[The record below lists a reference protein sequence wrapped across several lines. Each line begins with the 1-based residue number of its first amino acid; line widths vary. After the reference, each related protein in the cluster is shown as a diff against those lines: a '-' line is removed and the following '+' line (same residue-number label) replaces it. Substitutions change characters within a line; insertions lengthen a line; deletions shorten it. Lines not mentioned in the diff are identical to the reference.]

1 MIFWGFIVSKIWLF
15 MMIASL
21 FAIVLTEPAQAIM
34 LMMGASENGIKMCIE
49 FLGIYAI
56 WLGILQVLDDT
67 KLSHKLSYLLRK
79 PIRWIFGQTDE
90 ETEKN
95 ICLNVSSN
103 ILGLGS
109 AATPF
114 GIKAMQGMDKG
125 SEFATKS
132 MIMLV
137 VINSTGIQVFPTTV
151 IGLRALAGSVSPS
164 CIIWPTIVS
173 TFIPT
178 ILGIFLVKMLYKNS
192 KIRAL
197 KKVEKK
203 KVKAL
208 QKMKKKEINGWYYSS
223 NFNSMCVNVFTY

>member
-1 MIFWGFIVSKIWLF
+1 MSKIWLF
-15 MMIASL
+15 MMVASL

-34 LMMGASENGIKMCIE
+34 LMMGASANGIKMCVE

-67 KLSHKLSYLLRK
+67 KLSHKLSHLLRR
-79 PIRWIFGQTDE
+79 PIRWIFGKTDE

-95 ICLNVSSN
+95 LCLNVSSN

-114 GIKAMQGMDKG
+114 GLKAMQGLDKG
-125 SEFATKS
+125 GEYATKS

-137 VINSTGIQVFPTTV
+137 VINSTGIQVLPTTV
-151 IGLRALAGSVSPS
+151 IGLRALAGSASPS
-164 CIIWPTIVS
+164 CIIWPTILA

-178 ILGIFLVKMLYKNS
+178 FLGIFLVKVFYKNS
-192 KIRAL
+192 KIKAMKRQEMKNIKII
-197 KKVEKK
+197 KKQEKK
-203 KVKAL
+203 KV
-208 QKMKKKEINGWYYSS
+208 
-223 NFNSMCVNVFTY
+223 

>member
-1 MIFWGFIVSKIWLF
+1 
-15 MMIASL
+15 MMVASL

-34 LMMGASENGIKMCIE
+34 LMMGASANGIKMCVE

-67 KLSHKLSYLLRK
+67 KLSHKLSHLLRR
-79 PIRWIFGQTDE
+79 PIRWIFGKTDE

-95 ICLNVSSN
+95 LCLNISSN

-114 GIKAMQGMDKG
+114 GLKAMQGLDKG

-137 VINSTGIQVFPTTV
+137 VINSTGIQVLPTTV

-173 TFIPT
+173 TFVPT
-178 ILGIFLVKMLYKNS
+178 FLGIFLVKMFYKNS
-192 KIRAL
+192 KVRAM
-197 KKVEKK
+197 KRQEKK
-203 KVKAL
+203 RIKVLNKRGN
-208 QKMKKKEINGWYYSS
+208 NG
-223 NFNSMCVNVFTY
+223 

>member
-1 MIFWGFIVSKIWLF
+1 
-15 MMIASL
+15 MMISSL
-21 FAIVLTEPAQAIM
+21 FVLLITAPAQTVMI
-34 LMMGASENGIKMCIE
+34 MMGASADGIQMCVE

-67 KLSHKLSYLLRK
+67 KLSHKLSYLLRR
-79 PIRWIFGQTDE
+79 PIRWIFGETDE

-137 VINSTGIQVFPTTV
+137 VINSTGIQVLPTTV

-164 CIIWPTIVS
+164 CIIWPTIVA

-178 ILGIFLVKMLYKNS
+178 FLGIFLVKMFYKGS
-192 KIRAL
+192 KTRTM
-197 KKVEKK
+197 KRMEKK
-203 KVKAL
+203 KSKV
-208 QKMKKKEINGWYYSS
+208 
-223 NFNSMCVNVFTY
+223 VNHG

>member
-1 MIFWGFIVSKIWLF
+1 MSKIWLF
-15 MMIASL
+15 MMISSL
-21 FAIVLTEPAQAIM
+21 FVLLVTQPAQTVM
-34 LMMGASENGIKMCIE
+34 LMMGASADGIQMCIE

-67 KLSHKLSYLLRK
+67 KLSHKLSHLLRR
-79 PIRWIFGQTDE
+79 PIRWIFGETDE

-125 SEFATKS
+125 SELATKS

-137 VINSTGIQVFPTTV
+137 VINSTGIQVLPTTV

-164 CIIWPTIVS
+164 CIIWPTVVA

-178 ILGIFLVKMLYKNS
+178 FMGIFLVKMFYKGS
-192 KIRAL
+192 KARTMRRM
-197 KKVEKK
+197 EKK
-203 KVKAL
+203 NKKAVK
-208 QKMKKKEINGWYYSS
+208 NG
-223 NFNSMCVNVFTY
+223 

>member
-1 MIFWGFIVSKIWLF
+1 MIVS
-15 MMIASL
+15 SL
-21 FAIVLTEPAQAIM
+21 FVLVATAPEQA
-34 LMMGASENGIKMCIE
+34 LTVMMGASAKGVQMCIE

-67 KLSHKLSYLLRK
+67 RLSHKLSHLLQK
-79 PIRWIFGQTDE
+79 PIRFIFGHTDP

-125 SEFATKS
+125 SEIATKG

-137 VINSTGIQVFPTTV
+137 LINSTGIQVLPTTV
-151 IGLRALAGSVSPS
+151 IGLRALAGSVAPS
-164 CIIWPTIVS
+164 CIIWPTVIS
-173 TFIPT
+173 TFVPT
-178 ILGIFLVKMLYKNS
+178 IIGIILVKLIYRKGTKTLFSKN
-192 KIRAL
+192 
-197 KKVEKK
+197 
-203 KVKAL
+203 KA
-208 QKMKKKEINGWYYSS
+208 KNKS
-223 NFNSMCVNVFTY
+223 N

>member
-1 MIFWGFIVSKIWLF
+1 MSKIWLF
-15 MMIASL
+15 MMVASL

-34 LMMGASENGIKMCIE
+34 LMMGASANGIKMCVE

-67 KLSHKLSYLLRK
+67 KLSHKLSHLLRR
-79 PIRWIFGQTDE
+79 PIRWIFGKTDE

-95 ICLNVSSN
+95 LCLNVSSN

-114 GIKAMQGMDKG
+114 GLKAMQGLDKG
-125 SEFATKS
+125 GEYATKS

-137 VINSTGIQVFPTTV
+137 VINSTGIQVLPTTV
-151 IGLRALAGSVSPS
+151 IGLRALAGSASPS
-164 CIIWPTIVS
+164 CIIWPTILA

-178 ILGIFLVKMLYKNS
+178 FLGIFLVKVFYKNS
-192 KIRAL
+192 KIKAMKRQEMKNIKIM
-197 KKVEKK
+197 KKQEKK
-203 KVKAL
+203 KV
-208 QKMKKKEINGWYYSS
+208 
-223 NFNSMCVNVFTY
+223 

>member
-1 MIFWGFIVSKIWLF
+1 MSKIWLF
-15 MMIASL
+15 MMVSSL
-21 FAIVLTEPAQAIM
+21 FMIIVTIPEQALM
-34 LMMGASENGIKMCIE
+34 VMMGASANGVQMSIE

-67 KLSHKLSYLLRK
+67 RLSHKLSHLLQK
-79 PIRWIFGQTDE
+79 PIRHIFGQTDP

-114 GIKAMQGMDKG
+114 GIKAMKGMDKG
-125 SEFATKS
+125 SELATKG

-137 VINSTGIQVFPTTV
+137 VINSTGIQVLPTTV

-164 CIIWPTIVS
+164 AIIWPTVVA

-178 ILGIFLVKMLYKNS
+178 VIGILLVKMIYKNGVRTLFS
-192 KIRAL
+192 KP
-197 KKVEKK
+197 KKIKNK
-203 KVKAL
+203 
-208 QKMKKKEINGWYYSS
+208 
-223 NFNSMCVNVFTY
+223 

>member
-1 MIFWGFIVSKIWLF
+1 MSKIWLF
-15 MMIASL
+15 MMVSSL
-21 FAIVLTEPAQAIM
+21 FMIIVTVPEQALM
-34 LMMGASENGIKMCIE
+34 VMMGASANGVQMSIE

-56 WLGILQVLDDT
+56 WLGILQVLDDAR
-67 KLSHKLSYLLRK
+67 LSHKLSHLLQK
-79 PIRWIFGQTDE
+79 PIRHIFGQTDP

-114 GIKAMQGMDKG
+114 GIKAMKGMDKG
-125 SEFATKS
+125 SELATKG

-137 VINSTGIQVFPTTV
+137 VINSTGIQVLPTTV

-164 CIIWPTIVS
+164 AIIWPTVVA

-178 ILGIFLVKMLYKNS
+178 VIGILLVKMIYKNGVRTLFS
-192 KIRAL
+192 KP
-197 KKVEKK
+197 KKIKNK
-203 KVKAL
+203 
-208 QKMKKKEINGWYYSS
+208 
-223 NFNSMCVNVFTY
+223 

>member
-1 MIFWGFIVSKIWLF
+1 MSKIWLF
-15 MMIASL
+15 MIVSSL
-21 FAIVLTEPAQAIM
+21 FVLVATAPEQVLTV
-34 LMMGASENGIKMCIE
+34 MMGASANGVQMCIE

-67 KLSHKLSYLLRK
+67 RLSHKLSQLLKR
-79 PIRWIFGQTDE
+79 PIRFIFGQTDP

-125 SEFATKS
+125 SEIATKG

-137 VINSTGIQVFPTTV
+137 IINSTGIQVLPTTV
-151 IGLRALAGSVSPS
+151 IGLRALAGSVAPS
-164 CIIWPTIVS
+164 AIIWPTVVA
-173 TFIPT
+173 TFVPT
-178 ILGIFLVKMLYKNS
+178 IIGIILVKLIYRKGVRTLFN
-192 KIRAL
+192 KP
-197 KKVEKK
+197 K
-203 KVKAL
+203 KVKN
-208 QKMKKKEINGWYYSS
+208 KSKG
-223 NFNSMCVNVFTY
+223 

>member
-1 MIFWGFIVSKIWLF
+1 MSKIWLF
-15 MMIASL
+15 MIVSSL
-21 FAIVLTEPAQAIM
+21 FVLVATAPEQA
-34 LMMGASENGIKMCIE
+34 LTVMMGASANGVQMCIE

-67 KLSHKLSYLLRK
+67 KLSHKLSVMLKK
-79 PIRWIFGQTDE
+79 PIRFIFGTTDP

-125 SEFATKS
+125 SEIATKS

-137 VINSTGIQVFPTTV
+137 LINSTGIQVLPTTV
-151 IGLRALAGSVSPS
+151 IGLRALAGSVAPS
-164 CIIWPTIVS
+164 VIIWPTIVS
-173 TFIPT
+173 TFVPT
-178 ILGIFLVKMLYKNS
+178 IIGIVLVKLLYRKNKIS
-192 KIRAL
+192 KVNKI
-197 KKVEKK
+197 KNNQNTFTKD
-203 KVKAL
+203 
-208 QKMKKKEINGWYYSS
+208 S
-223 NFNSMCVNVFTY
+223 NI

>member
-1 MIFWGFIVSKIWLF
+1 MSKIWLF
-15 MMIASL
+15 MIVSSL
-21 FAIVLTEPAQAIM
+21 FVLVVTVPEQVLTV
-34 LMMGASENGIKMCIE
+34 MMGASANGVQMCIE

-56 WLGILQVLDDT
+56 WLGLLQVLDDT
-67 KLSHKLSYLLRK
+67 RLSHKLSQALAK
-79 PIRWIFGQTDE
+79 PMRFIFGVTDP

-125 SEFATKS
+125 GEIATKG

-137 VINSTGIQVFPTTV
+137 IINSTGIQVLPTTV
-151 IGLRALAGSVSPS
+151 IGLRALAGSVAPS
-164 CIIWPTIVS
+164 AIIWPTIVA

-178 ILGIFLVKMLYKNS
+178 IIGIILVKLIYRKGTRVLGTRKKDKS
-192 KIRAL
+192 KQLSLA
-197 KKVEKK
+197 KKDDK
-203 KVKAL
+203 
-208 QKMKKKEINGWYYSS
+208 
-223 NFNSMCVNVFTY
+223 

>member
-1 MIFWGFIVSKIWLF
+1 MSKIWLF
-15 MMIASL
+15 MMISSL
-21 FAIVLTEPAQAIM
+21 FVLLITAPAQTVMI
-34 LMMGASENGIKMCIE
+34 MMGASADGIQMCVE

-67 KLSHKLSYLLRK
+67 KLSHKLSYLLRR
-79 PIRWIFGQTDE
+79 PIRWIFGETDE

-137 VINSTGIQVFPTTV
+137 VINSTGIQVLPTTV

-164 CIIWPTIVS
+164 CIIWPTIVA

-178 ILGIFLVKMLYKNS
+178 FLGIFLVKMFYKGS
-192 KIRAL
+192 KTRTM
-197 KKVEKK
+197 KRMEKK
-203 KVKAL
+203 KSKV
-208 QKMKKKEINGWYYSS
+208 
-223 NFNSMCVNVFTY
+223 VNHG

>member
-1 MIFWGFIVSKIWLF
+1 MLNIHLGMSKIWLF
-15 MMIASL
+15 MIVSSL
-21 FAIVLTEPAQAIM
+21 FVLLVSTPEKA
-34 LMMGASENGIKMCIE
+34 LMVMMDASASGVQMCIE

-56 WLGILQVLDDT
+56 WLGLLQVLDDT
-67 KLSHKLSYLLRK
+67 RLSHKLSQVLRK
-79 PIRWIFGQTDE
+79 PIRFIFGQTDE

-125 SEFATKS
+125 SEMATKG

-137 VINSTGIQVFPTTV
+137 IINSTGIQVLPTTV
-151 IGLRALAGSVSPS
+151 IGLRALAGSCSPS
-164 CIIWPTIVS
+164 AIILPTIIA

-178 ILGIFLVKMLYKNS
+178 IIGIILVKMIYRKGVKVLFDRQKKIKS
-192 KIRAL
+192 K
-197 KKVEKK
+197 
-203 KVKAL
+203 
-208 QKMKKKEINGWYYSS
+208 
-223 NFNSMCVNVFTY
+223 

>member
-1 MIFWGFIVSKIWLF
+1 MSKIWLF
-15 MMIASL
+15 MMVSSL
-21 FAIVLTEPAQAIM
+21 FMIIVTVPEQALM
-34 LMMGASENGIKMCIE
+34 VMMGASANGVQMSIE

-67 KLSHKLSYLLRK
+67 RLSHKLSHLLQK
-79 PIRWIFGQTDE
+79 PIRHIFGQTDP

-114 GIKAMQGMDKG
+114 GIKAMKGMDKG
-125 SEFATKS
+125 SELATKG

-137 VINSTGIQVFPTTV
+137 VINSTGIQVLPTTV

-164 CIIWPTIVS
+164 AIIWPTVVA

-178 ILGIFLVKMLYKNS
+178 VIGILLVKMIYKNGVRTLFS
-192 KIRAL
+192 KP
-197 KKVEKK
+197 KKIKNK
-203 KVKAL
+203 
-208 QKMKKKEINGWYYSS
+208 
-223 NFNSMCVNVFTY
+223 